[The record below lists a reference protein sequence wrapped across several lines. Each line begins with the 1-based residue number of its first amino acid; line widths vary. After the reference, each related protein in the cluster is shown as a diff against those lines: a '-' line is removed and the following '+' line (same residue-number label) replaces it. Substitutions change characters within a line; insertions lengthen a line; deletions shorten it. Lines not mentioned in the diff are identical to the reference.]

1 MLDAFLSSIHPNS
14 TNLYENIYPRR
25 LSGNGIDSFYYSRS
39 TEHCC
44 RRKDLALKAARKAVK
59 KVGIDPHDFNAVNID
74 SSGHGMDDYL
84 EILRMGPGR
93 DEQSRYARIR
103 NRLGNREYWV
113 VTFETISDLGSRSKD
128 GVTVVLDSRTWK
140 TLFTFCSLRACD

>member
-1 MLDAFLSSIHPNS
+1 MRIFTLAAFLATVLIAS
-14 TNLYENIYPRR
+14 TILAAQNTAA
-25 LSGNGIDSFYYSRS
+25 DV
-39 TEHCC
+39 
-44 RRKDLALKAARKAVK
+44 KDLGLKAARKAVK

-103 NRLGNREYWV
+103 NRLGKPR
-113 VTFETISDLGSRSKD
+113 ILG
-128 GVTVVLDSRTWK
+128 
-140 TLFTFCSLRACD
+140 CHI